1 MISKLKID
9 VTSFYQTQYQ
19 RLRWTLNDQ
28 TQNETEIA
36 IEEESITDRTDIREA
51 IEDHVDQITESLP
64 EGRLLSDYEVT
75 LSFDDS
81 IKDEDKST
89 FTRIF
94 NEFNTRDESD

>member
-1 MISKLKID
+1 MISKLQID
-9 VTSFYQTQYQ
+9 VTSFYKTQYK

-36 IEEESITDRTDIREA
+36 IEEESVTERTDMREA
-51 IEDHVDQITESLP
+51 IEHHVDQITEALP

-81 IKDEDKST
+81 IKDEDKSA
-89 FTRIF
+89 FTSIF

>member
-9 VTSFYQTQYQ
+9 ATSFYQTQYK

-28 TQNETEIA
+28 TQNETEIV
-36 IEEESITDRTDIREA
+36 IEEESVTDSADIREA
-51 IEDHVDQITESLP
+51 IEDHVDHITEALP
-64 EGRLLSDYEVT
+64 EGRLLSDYEIT